1 MVDFAA
7 RRETQ
12 REALVDCAEAAI
24 AAGGLP
30 ALKAR
35 DLAACVGCSLG
46 AIYNLV
52 ADLDELVLRVSRRTL
67 AALDAELDAIEASG
81 AQETRAQLVAWAK
94 AYAAFATANRNLW
107 RALFDFR
114 MVEGAELPDWFAAD
128 QVRLFLRLETR
139 LAALMPGRDDAA
151 VKRQARTL
159 FSAVHGIVAL
169 GLERKLVEMPVE
181 AIDAELE
188 GFVAIYLA
196 GLEAAVRRGGSQRGV
211 SPSRPGLSGL
221 S

>member
-7 RRETQ
+7 RREAQ
-12 REALVDCAEAAI
+12 REVLVDCAEAAI

-67 AALDAELDAIEASG
+67 AALDAELDAVEASG

-94 AYAAFATANRNLW
+94 AYAAFAAANRNLW
-107 RALFDFR
+107 RALFEFR

-128 QVRLFLRLETR
+128 QLRLFLRLEAR
-139 LAALMPGRDDAA
+139 LAALVPGRDDAA

-196 GLEAAVRRGGSQRGV
+196 GLEAAVRRGGPPRDV
-211 SPSRPGLSGL
+211 PPSRPGLS
-221 S
+221 

>member
-7 RRETQ
+7 RREAQ
-12 REALVDCAEAAI
+12 REALVDCAAAAI

-35 DLAACVGCSLG
+35 DLAGCVGCSLG

-81 AQETRAQLVAWAK
+81 APNTPAQLVAWAK
-94 AYAAFATANRNLW
+94 AYAAFAAANRNLW
-107 RALFDFR
+107 RALFEFR

-128 QVRLFLRLETR
+128 QLRLFVRLETR
-139 LAALMPGRDDAA
+139 LAALMPDHDAAA

-159 FSAVHGIVAL
+159 FSAVHGIVSL

-188 GFVAIYLA
+188 TFVGIYLA
-196 GLEAAVRRGGSQRGV
+196 GVASQPPAEVRRTD
-211 SPSRPGLSGL
+211 PTHP
-221 S
+221 